1 MVDKTLNLRIGIV
14 VLLLS
19 VLLLLYA
26 IPNWV
31 QSPQD
36 INNIFLSPRF
46 WPQVIAGLGC
56 VSGILLI
63 IANFRGNEGSVE
75 SDSNDKVSGIIRLV
89 VMFFIMVAIYV
100 GVTTLGMVWTAML
113 GFIGVS
119 ILLKSKNYVAGILVA
134 ILLPLVC
141 YIFFKHVIGTNIPQG
156 LILSLP

>member
-19 VLLLLYA
+19 VLLFIYA

-56 VSGILLI
+56 ISGILLI
-63 IANFRGNEGSVE
+63 IANFRGNEGSIE
-75 SDSNDKVSGIIRLV
+75 GDSNDKISGIVRLV

-100 GVTTLGMVWTAML
+100 GVTTLGMVLDGNAWIYTE
-113 GFIGVS
+113 
-119 ILLKSKNYVAGILVA
+119 YQY
-134 ILLPLVC
+134 C
-141 YIFFKHVIGTNIPQG
+141 
-156 LILSLP
+156 

>member
-19 VLLLLYA
+19 VLLFVYA

-56 VSGILLI
+56 ISGILLI
-63 IANFRGNEGSVE
+63 IANFRGNEGSIE
-75 SDSNDKVSGIIRLV
+75 GDSNDKISGIVRLI

-119 ILLKSKNYVAGILVA
+119 ILLKNKNYVTGILVA